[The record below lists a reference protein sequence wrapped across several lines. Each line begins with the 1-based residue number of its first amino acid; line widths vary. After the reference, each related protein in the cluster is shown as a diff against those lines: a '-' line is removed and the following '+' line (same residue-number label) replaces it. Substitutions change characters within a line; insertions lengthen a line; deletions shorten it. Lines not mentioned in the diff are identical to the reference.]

1 MVGRRKGSQFL
12 TPLEMLI
19 MQALW
24 EQGPCSVQ
32 QVQKGL
38 PEGTDLAYTTVQTVL
53 NVLEKKGRVRRKLKG
68 KAYEY
73 RPMLTKEKVLG
84 QAVRDLAEKLFGG
97 SSEEL
102 VMNLIKSKQVDAA
115 RIAELSRKL
124 AEEEGD
130 EDA

>member
-12 TPLEMLI
+12 TPLELQI

-24 EQGPCSVQ
+24 EQGPCNVQ

-73 RPMLTKEKVLG
+73 RPVLTKEKVLG
-84 QAVRDLAEKLFGG
+84 QTVRDLAEKLFGG

-102 VMNLIKSKQVDAA
+102 VMNLIKSKQVDAG